1 MSTAIEINGIDF
13 VSVKDAS
20 KEVSY
25 SRDYLSKLAREGK
38 VNATQV
44 GRQWFVELRSVQSFV
59 ENKNLEQE
67 VYRRRLS
74 EERRKE
80 LEVREKIDEVTTFKE
95 TKINQTSTSSLNTS
109 FLVLG
114 SGLALGTMLFFLL
127 SVLKIDF
134 LPSEKYSAIVSA
146 NLENTNSIS
155 SEVENKVTNR
165 TNPDNLPDKK
175 ANALGEKTVNY
186 PVFSNE
192 SEIRKLSEADMRGIF
207 LLTREGEVKDEKDV
221 ENMFSDEVKV
231 RFVDEN
237 SGVVSFVN
245 EAGEK
250 TEFPF
255 VSVPKQSVR
264 DSRGVS
270 NDNDFE
276 NLNNQFKIEVNETEE
291 VSIEVNLETNKLNK
305 IKTNDAAVESVV
317 IVNPLINTVDKRQNS

>member
-1 MSTAIEINGIDF
+1 MSTTIEINGTDF

-25 SRDYLSKLAREGK
+25 SRDYLAKLAREGK
-38 VNATQV
+38 VKATQV
-44 GRQWFVELRSVQSFV
+44 GRQWFVELGSVQNFI
-59 ENKNLEQE
+59 ENKNIEQE

-114 SGLALGTMLFFLL
+114 SGLALGVTLFFLL
-127 SVLKIDF
+127 SVLEIDF
-134 LPSEKYSAIVSA
+134 HPSEKYSATVSA
-146 NLENTNSIS
+146 NLENTNNFNIS
-155 SEVENKVTNR
+155 SEIENKVSNR
-165 TNPDNLPDKK
+165 SEPDNLPDKK
-175 ANALGEKTVNY
+175 ANALGEVTVNY

-255 VSVPKQSVR
+255 VSVPKRSVR
-264 DSRGVS
+264 DNRGVS
-270 NDNDFE
+270 NSNDFE
-276 NLNNQFKIEVNETEE
+276 STNNQFKIEANETEE
-291 VSIEVNLETNKLNK
+291 VSAGVNLETNKLNK
-305 IKTNDAAVESVV
+305 IKTESGVTESDMST
-317 IVNPLINTVDKRQNS
+317 NPLEGNRQKS